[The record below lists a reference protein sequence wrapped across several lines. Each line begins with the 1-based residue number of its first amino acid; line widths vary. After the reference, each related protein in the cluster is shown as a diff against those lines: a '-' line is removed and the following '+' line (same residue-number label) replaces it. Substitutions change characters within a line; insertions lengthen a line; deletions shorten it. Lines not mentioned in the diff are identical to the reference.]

1 MHCFLSKI
9 DWVPRF
15 VRLSRCTGALLLL
28 LSCAGVALASPR
40 FFHTTEGY
48 PLDLS
53 YAMEEGRDTEA
64 VKTFFET
71 GENIYNENEEFLEE
85 AKEVYA
91 TMCSACHGRYAE
103 GKIGPGLNDDYW
115 TYPQN
120 EHDVGLF
127 STIYGGARGQMGP
140 MWGALTLDE
149 MLLSMA
155 WMRHLYTGSPDTATW
170 LTEEKRKA
178 FQPFQSETTDQDG
191 EGS

>member
-1 MHCFLSKI
+1 MRATSTSGS
-9 DWVPRF
+9 
-15 VRLSRCTGALLLL
+15 VRVARYAGVLALVTLA
-28 LSCAGVALASPR
+28 CAGAAIASPQ
-40 FFHTTEGY
+40 FFHVTEGY

-53 YAMEEGRDTEA
+53 YAMEEGQDTEA
-64 VKTFFET
+64 VQTFLAI
-71 GENIYNENEEFLEE
+71 GQNIYNENEQFLGSAEE
-85 AKEVYA
+85 VFA

-120 EHDVGLF
+120 EDDVGLF

-155 WMRHLYTGSPDTATW
+155 WMRHLYTGPPETATW
-170 LTEEKRKA
+170 LTNEQREAFEPFDSEAEKK
-178 FQPFQSETTDQDG
+178 EG

>member
-1 MHCFLSKI
+1 MHCFLLKI
-9 DWVPRF
+9 NSAPRF
-15 VRLSRCTGALLLL
+15 VRLSRYTAALVLL
-28 LSCAGVALASPR
+28 LSCAGVAVASPR

-71 GENIYNENEEFLEE
+71 GENIYNENEEFLGQ

-127 STIYGGARGQMGP
+127 STIY
-140 MWGALTLDE
+140 
-149 MLLSMA
+149 
-155 WMRHLYTGSPDTATW
+155 
-170 LTEEKRKA
+170 
-178 FQPFQSETTDQDG
+178 
-191 EGS
+191 